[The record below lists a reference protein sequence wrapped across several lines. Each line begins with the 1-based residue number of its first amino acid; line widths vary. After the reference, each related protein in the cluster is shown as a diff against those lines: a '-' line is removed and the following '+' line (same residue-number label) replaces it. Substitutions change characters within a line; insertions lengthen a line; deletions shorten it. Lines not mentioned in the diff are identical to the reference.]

1 MCGTDDQADTR
12 WASWTSPL
20 GFDVMGI
27 YGNGMGGGD
36 INAVARS
43 QEQQWVAV
51 ADDCGLV
58 RLLNYPSVVKAAPG
72 YGHRG
77 HASHIERVGFLAHDY
92 RVITCGGADKATY
105 QWRIRG
111 PGKPP
116 PPPSGVDLG
125 SVLAATKAVGK
136 LKRLVAKRRQSHWQ
150 WGATQAEE
158 LAAAKIQA
166 VVRGR
171 NVRRSGRPQGDNG
184 GGASDRPGHVR
195 PDGGSK
201 ERKQHQA
208 RVSLFPQMP
217 RLSIVL
223 CCYAGALE

>member
-1 MCGTDDQADTR
+1 
-12 WASWTSPL
+12 
-20 GFDVMGI
+20 MGI

-171 NVRRSGRPQGDNG
+171 NVRRSRRPLGDRETETERQRQRDSG